1 MSQKDKTYKGKPI
14 EGLDENPE
22 ILAGSSKGNPFT
34 VPDGYFDRLPVMIN
48 ERLKEKKENHFY
60 RIVEL
65 MKFKWRLALV
75 AAGFVTVVLV
85 SLLWISNYSNDAL
98 PDISDISISDILQ
111 DNPDFFN
118 SLEESDIINIIF
130 ANLEDEQN
138 FINDLGFSD
147 ITDDELIE
155 YLSNDDIETDELLY
169 NL

>member
-1 MSQKDKTYKGKPI
+1 MSQKDKTYKGKSI
-14 EGLDENPE
+14 EGLDENLK
-22 ILAGSSKGNPFT
+22 ILAGISKGNPFT
-34 VPDGYFDRLPVMIN
+34 VPEGYFDRLPVMIS

-60 RIVEL
+60 RIVKS
-65 MKFKWRLALV
+65 MNYRPRLALATV
-75 AAGFVTVVLV
+75 GIVTVVLI
-85 SLLWISNYSNDAL
+85 SLFLISNHSNEAL

-118 SLEESDIINIIF
+118 SVEESDILNILF
-130 ANLEDEQN
+130 ANLEDDQN
-138 FINDLGFSD
+138 FLSDLEFSD